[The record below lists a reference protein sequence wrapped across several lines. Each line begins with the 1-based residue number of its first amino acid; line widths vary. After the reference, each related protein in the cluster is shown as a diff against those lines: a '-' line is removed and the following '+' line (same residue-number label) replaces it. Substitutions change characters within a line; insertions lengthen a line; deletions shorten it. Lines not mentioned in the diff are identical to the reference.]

1 MKTMSVGELKP
12 HFSAVLND
20 IKAGEEI
27 IVSYGRKKEKVAV
40 IIPYEKYKKQ
50 ALKKQKEFVN
60 NKKNLEFYT
69 NSWVKDSEFDKVI
82 KDFESIDMEKWQ

>member
-1 MKTMSVGELKP
+1 MKVMSVGELKP
-12 HFSAVLND
+12 QFSSVLNN
-20 IKAGEEI
+20 IKTGEEI

-50 ALKKQKEFVN
+50 TLKKQKEFVN
-60 NKKNLEFYT
+60 KKNGLEFYT

-82 KDFESIDMEKWQ
+82 KDFDSVDMEKWK